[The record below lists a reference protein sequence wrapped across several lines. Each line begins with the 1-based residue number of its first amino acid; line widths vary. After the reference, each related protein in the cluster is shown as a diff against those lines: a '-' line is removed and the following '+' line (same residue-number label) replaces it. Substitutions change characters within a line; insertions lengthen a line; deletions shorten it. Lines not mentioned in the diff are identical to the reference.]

1 MSSNTHWAPQQSPIN
16 GDVEEKMSSG
26 QAIFFFFFFFLLKCP
41 QPVSMVVC
49 VCLSSDGVRG
59 AGGGEGLG
67 PFSLLGVGVP
77 HSTLSSFR
85 VLWAL
90 AGEGTLTLLTA
101 LAADQGSGTGMAF
114 SPGW

>member
-1 MSSNTHWAPQQSPIN
+1 M
-16 GDVEEKMSSG
+16 V
-26 QAIFFFFFFFLLKCP
+26 KCP

-59 AGGGEGLG
+59 AGGGEGLW